1 MELSTPTRKQRP
13 RKLPAELRDR
23 LISYFTNRYPLTKK
37 IKVGTNKDRAYNV
50 RVKYREN
57 DVNRTFV
64 VSAYS
69 YEALIVCTHA
79 AYVSRGF

>member
-1 MELSTPTRKQRP
+1 MSTAHP
-13 RKLPAELRDR
+13 RKLPAELRER
-23 LISYFTNRYPLTKK
+23 LISYFTKRYPLTKK